1 LGPSAQLPHLLR
13 LLDDTS
19 PTVRLAI
26 TRAFESFGPELEE
39 KLAQLDIP
47 ATAKQIAQIRQLLDT
62 VEAAKTLNESAEE
75 ASDTAEEAS
84 DTAAG
89 LAVGQL
95 VRHAR
100 YDYRGVVV
108 AADPTCRA
116 DDDWYLANHTQPDRD
131 QPWYHVLVHGSHEVT
146 YAARSSLLED
156 LSDAQVD
163 HPLISQFFSAF
174 HEGRYVRND
183 NPWPQT

>member
-1 LGPSAQLPHLLR
+1 MGPSAQLPHLLR

-19 PTVRLAI
+19 PTVRRAI

-47 ATAKQIAQIRQLLDT
+47 ATAEQIAQIRQLLDA
-62 VEAAKTLNESAEE
+62 VETAITLNESAEE
-75 ASDTAEEAS
+75 ASDN
-84 DTAAG
+84 AAG

-95 VRHAR
+95 VHHRR